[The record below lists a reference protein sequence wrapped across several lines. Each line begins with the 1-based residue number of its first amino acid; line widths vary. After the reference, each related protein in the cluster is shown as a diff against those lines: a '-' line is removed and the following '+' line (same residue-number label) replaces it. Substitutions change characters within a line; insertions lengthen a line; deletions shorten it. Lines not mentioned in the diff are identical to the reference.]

1 MLPCIEKLLTLQ
13 NRDQKLRA
21 VLNEIAALPGERA
34 ARERDLKAADDRLTA
49 ARSREREIEIER
61 KKLELEVKAKQD
73 QIHRYKNQQLETRKN
88 DEFTALRHEIAN
100 AEKAIIEIE
109 DRELVLM
116 EEAESLK
123 PALQSAL
130 ETHAAEKKKVESH
143 IASLLVRREN
153 LDARHKE
160 LDAES
165 LLAAKGIEE
174 DLLDRYTRLF
184 KTKNGVALV
193 TIEHGVCS
201 GCHMQVNT
209 QTYLEVRAEK
219 EIIGCPQCG
228 RILYEPQ

>member
-1 MLPCIEKLLTLQ
+1 VLPSIEKLLTLQ

-21 VLNEIAALPGERA
+21 VLTEIGALPAERA
-34 ARERDLKAADDRLTA
+34 ARERELKAADDRLEA
-49 ARSREREIEIER
+49 ARSRQREIEIER
-61 KKLELEVKAKQD
+61 KKLELEVKGKQD
-73 QIHRYKNQQLETRKN
+73 QITRYKNQQLETRKN
-88 DEFTALRHEIAN
+88 DEFTALKHEIAN
-100 AEKAIIEIE
+100 AERIIIEIE

-116 EEAESLK
+116 EEAEHLK
-123 PALQSAL
+123 PALQAAQ
-130 ETHAAEKKKVESH
+130 EAHIAEKKKVEAH
-143 IASLLVRREN
+143 MASLVTRRES
-153 LDARHKE
+153 LDTRQKE
-160 LDAES
+160 LEAERHR
-165 LLAAKGIEE
+165 ATEGVDE

-184 KTKNGVALV
+184 KSKNGIALV

>member
-1 MLPCIEKLLTLQ
+1 MLPSIEKLLTLQ

-21 VLNEIAALPGERA
+21 VLTEIAALPGEKT
-34 ARERDLKAADDRLTA
+34 ARERELKAVDDRLEA
-49 ARSREREIEIER
+49 ARSRQREIEMER
-61 KKLELEVKAKQD
+61 KKLELEVKGKQD

-88 DEFTALRHEIAN
+88 DEFTALRHEIDN
-100 AEKAIIEIE
+100 AEKSIIEIE

-123 PALQSAL
+123 PALQ
-130 ETHAAEKKKVESH
+130 AAQEAHDVEKKKVESH
-143 IASLLVRREN
+143 MASLVTRKEN
-153 LDARHKE
+153 LDVRKSE
-160 LDAES
+160 LEAERQS
-165 LLAAKGIEE
+165 ATEGIDE

-184 KTKNGVALV
+184 KSKNGIALV
-193 TIEHGVCS
+193 TIEHGVCT